1 MNEWQIA
8 LLILFAGALASFI
21 NMMAGG
27 GSVIS
32 IGTMILLGIEPTVAN
47 ATNRVGIIVAT
58 GTGSLAFKSE
68 KFSDVKTSLILA
80 LCAIPGAIVGAFYSV
95 SISNEMFQRLLA
107 IVMIFILITLLI
119 PKKKVAVENAKKS
132 PLIYPAMFVIG
143 FYGGF
148 IQVGVGFL
156 LMAAI
161 RYLMSY
167 DLLRVNMHKV
177 LIVTIYNLPV
187 LIVFILS
194 GKVEWLY
201 AIALSI
207 GNAIGAW
214 ISVKLAIKKGEK
226 MVKIVLIIAIILMAT
241 KFLIDV

>member
-1 MNEWQIA
+1 MPQWEMA
-8 LLILFAGALASFI
+8 LLILLAGAAASFI

-27 GSVIS
+27 GSMITL
-32 IGTMILLGIEPTVAN
+32 GTMILLGIEPTVAN
-47 ATNRVGIIVAT
+47 ATNRVGIVVAT

-68 KFSDVKTSLILA
+68 KFSDLKTSLVLA
-80 LCAIPGAIVGAFYSV
+80 ACAIPGAIVGAIYSV
-95 SISNEMFQRLLA
+95 NISNELFQKLLA

-119 PKKKVAVENAKKS
+119 PKKKQKVEQAKKS
-132 PLIYPAMFVIG
+132 VLIYPAMFAIG

-156 LMAAI
+156 IMAAI
-161 RYLMSY
+161 RYLMSV
-167 DLLRVNMHKV
+167 DLIRVNMHKV

-187 LIVFILS
+187 LLVFVLS
-194 GKVEWLY
+194 GKVEWFY
-201 AIALSI
+201 AIALSV

-226 MVKIVLIIAIILMAT
+226 VVKIVLILAIILMAT
-241 KFLIDV
+241 KFLLDA

>member
-1 MNEWQIA
+1 MNEWLIA
-8 LLILFAGALASFI
+8 LLIFFAGISASFI

-27 GSVIS
+27 GSMITL
-32 IGTMILLGIEPTVAN
+32 GLMILLGIEPTVAN
-47 ATNRVGIIVAT
+47 ATNRIGIVIAT
-58 GTGSLAFKSE
+58 GTGALAFKSE
-68 KFSDVKTSLILA
+68 KLSDLKTSLILA
-80 LCAIPGAIVGAFYSV
+80 LCAIPGAIVGAIYSV
-95 SISNEMFQRLLA
+95 NISNELFQRLLA

-119 PKKKVAVENAKKS
+119 PKKRTAVQNAKKS
-132 PLIYPAMFVIG
+132 IFIYPAMFVIG

-161 RYLMSY
+161 RHLMSY
-167 DLLRVNMHKV
+167 DLIRVNMHKV

-187 LIVFILS
+187 LVVFVLS
-194 GKVEWLY
+194 GKVQWFY

-226 MVKIVLIIAIILMAT
+226 IVKIVLILAIILMAT
-241 KFLIDV
+241 KFLLDT

>member
-1 MNEWQIA
+1 MPQWEMA
-8 LLILFAGALASFI
+8 LLILLAGAVASFI

-27 GSVIS
+27 GSMITL
-32 IGTMILLGIEPTVAN
+32 GTMILLGIEPTVAN
-47 ATNRVGIIVAT
+47 ATNRVGIVVAT

-68 KFSDVKTSLILA
+68 KFSDLKTSLILA
-80 LCAIPGAIVGAFYSV
+80 ACAIPGAIIGAIYSV
-95 SISNEMFQRLLA
+95 NISNELFQKLLA
-107 IVMIFILITLLI
+107 FVMIFILITLLI
-119 PKKKVAVENAKKS
+119 PQKKHKIEQAKKS
-132 PLIYPAMFVIG
+132 ALIYPAMFAIG

-156 LMAAI
+156 IMAAI
-161 RYLMSY
+161 RYLMSV

-187 LIVFILS
+187 LLVFVLS
-194 GKVEWLY
+194 GKVEWFY
-201 AIALSI
+201 ALALSV

-226 MVKIVLIIAIILMAT
+226 VVKIVLILAIILMAT
-241 KFLIDV
+241 KFLLDA